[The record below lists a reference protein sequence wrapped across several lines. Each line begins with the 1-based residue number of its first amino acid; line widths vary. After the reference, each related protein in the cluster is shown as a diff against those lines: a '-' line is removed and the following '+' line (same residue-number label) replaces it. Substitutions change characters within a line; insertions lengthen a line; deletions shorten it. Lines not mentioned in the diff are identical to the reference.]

1 MPTELCAYGFS
12 CASMMLQPGI
22 TAQDCPNKDTCG
34 TIIKLTEEEIFEL
47 QIARIENQRRILE
60 RVRLNNIEAAK
71 LMLERRGCSQTPES
85 LGVTGSIAE
94 LEAQI
99 SQLRLAIEE
108 LSNEHYIAP
117 PSVEAHRYTVKRPYG
132 VYQYNK
138 LSSKDAIFPPQIE
151 ERDVKVLHLSRDT
164 DPRNLVGRSGIERR
178 NRLLAIKTSLDNA
191 TKMLCK
197 AISLAEEDVEAIV
210 EEKIARM
217 IVED

>member
-47 QIARIENQRRILE
+47 QVARIENQRRILE
-60 RVRLNNIEAAK
+60 SVRLNNIAAAK
-71 LMLERRGCSQTPES
+71 LMLSRRGCSQTPDS
-85 LGVTGSIAE
+85 LGVTESIAS

-99 SQLRLAIEE
+99 SQLRSAIEE
-108 LSNEHYIAP
+108 LSNEHYIAS
-117 PSVEAHRYTVKRPYG
+117 PSVEAHRYRVKRPYG

-138 LSSKDAIFPPQIE
+138 LSSKDAIFPPQAKE
-151 ERDVKVLHLSRDT
+151 QDVKVLHLSRDT

-178 NRLLAIKTSLDNA
+178 NRLLAIQTSLDNA
-191 TKMLCK
+191 TSLLRR
-197 AISLAEEDVEAIV
+197 AISLAEVDIEAIV